1 MSKKNIITDTADG
14 FFSLIS
20 TSYPR
25 LDKVIRRVLELAV
38 LVVAIT
44 WAATTF
50 ISVGG
55 AVGDSFRAGTATV
68 FEQGAALYNSGK
80 ELIGLSG
87 GEAVPAKPSTE
98 RRKVI
103 TLEVPVVRPPGTIES
118 FPGVTSPQTQV
129 QPGGAVDSD
138 VPVVQA
144 E

>member
-14 FFSLIS
+14 FFALIS

-25 LDKVIRRVLELAV
+25 IDKVIRRLIELAV
-38 LVVAIT
+38 LVLAIT
-44 WAATTF
+44 WAAATF
-50 ISVGG
+50 TSVGG
-55 AVGDSFRAGTATV
+55 KVGGYLQEGTSTV

-87 GEAVPAKPSTE
+87 GETSSATPSTE